1 MNSATTPRPPLTAAP
16 HATHAM
22 VELDDLVRV
31 FGRGEGAV
39 RALDGVSL
47 SLAAGSFTAVM
58 GPSGS
63 GKSTLLQAAAGLD
76 RPTSGRVRL
85 GEHELGELG
94 EKALAR
100 LRREHIGFVFQSFN
114 LLGALTAEQNVA
126 LPARLAGRR
135 LPRSVVRGALERVG
149 LGERARHR
157 PAQLSGGQQQR
168 VAIARA
174 LVGEPDVMFADEPTG
189 RARLALRPLG
199 PRAPARHGRRGRANA
214 RDGHPRPLGRR
225 VGRPR
230 RVHGRRPARRRADRA
245 DGRSGRRAP
254 DRSGG
259 LTCCGSPSRRCGPAA
274 APSPAPSWR
283 SGSPSP
289 SPTRPGR

>member
-1 MNSATTPRPPLTAAP
+1 MNSATTLSPPLTAAHP
-16 HATHAM
+16 LAHPM

-47 SLAAGSFTAVM
+47 SLAEGSFTAVM

-85 GEHELGELG
+85 GEHELGALG

-100 LRREHIGFVFQSFN
+100 LRRERIGFVFQSFN

-189 RARLALRPLG
+189 ALDSRSGRSILALLRDTVDEG
-199 PRAPARHGRRGRANA
+199 GRTLVMVTHDPSAA
-214 RDGHPRPLGRR
+214 
-225 VGRPR
+225 
-230 RVHGRRPARRRADRA
+230 AWADRVVFMA
-245 DGRSGRRAP
+245 DGRLAGELTAP
-254 DRSGG
+254 TAEAVAERLTG
-259 LTCCGSPSRRCGPAA
+259 LGA
-274 APSPAPSWR
+274 
-283 SGSPSP
+283 
-289 SPTRPGR
+289 

>member
-1 MNSATTPRPPLTAAP
+1 MNSATTLRPPLTAAP
-16 HATHAM
+16 HPSRAM

-189 RARLALRPLG
+189 ALDSRSGRSVLALLRDTVDEG
-199 PRAPARHGRRGRANA
+199 GRTLVMVTHDPSAA
-214 RDGHPRPLGRR
+214 
-225 VGRPR
+225 
-230 RVHGRRPARRRADRA
+230 AWADRVVFMA
-245 DGRSGRRAP
+245 DGRLAGELTAP
-254 DRSGG
+254 TAEAVAERLTG
-259 LTCCGSPSRRCGPAA
+259 LGA
-274 APSPAPSWR
+274 
-283 SGSPSP
+283 
-289 SPTRPGR
+289 